1 MSGFITSDQVIT
13 PASQV
18 TLLFALKLEDG
29 ELIDGTAIDKPAT
42 FRMGDGSLLPGFEG
56 CLLGLRAGDERTFE
70 LPPEDAFGEHQALNL
85 RELPRAQFD
94 SLEQP
99 LEEGL
104 MVSFASPEGELPGLI
119 TQVGSERVVID
130 FNHPLAGRR
139 IRFEVTIVAVAAG
152 DAPIA
157 H

>member
-1 MSGFITSDQVIT
+1 MSEFITSDQVVT
-13 PASQV
+13 AASQV
-18 TLLFALKLEDG
+18 TLHFALKLEDG
-29 ELIDGTAIDKPAT
+29 ALIDGTAVDNPAT

-70 LPPEDAFGEHQALNL
+70 LPPEQAFGEHQALNL

-94 SLEQP
+94 NMEQP

-119 TQVGSERVVID
+119 TKVGGERVTID
-130 FNHPLAGRR
+130 FNHPLAGRH
-139 IRFEVTIVAVAAG
+139 IHFEVNIVAVEEG
-152 DAPIA
+152 DPGVA